1 MQLIKK
7 DFIKFYIIA
16 LLLISSVI
24 SILVRYPHL
33 AMQKV
38 ELDIDID
45 EIRQRDT
52 LIVSTGYNSISY
64 FIYRGQPMGF
74 QYEMVQ
80 RLADA
85 LELNVHVLV
94 CNDMEKSFEHL
105 KNGRCDLIAI
115 DLTVTKERNEE
126 FAFTEPHSQTRQVLV
141 QQKPKGWENLDYYAL
156 EETLLRDHTELA
168 GKTIYIPTN
177 TSFRPRIESLSDEI
191 GAPIHIVEVPNA
203 GSEQLIEMVSEGK
216 IQYTVADEHSAKV
229 NKFYYKN
236 IDIETPISFTQNLAW
251 AVRKSSPKLLKLIN
265 NWLRKFTKSKE
276 YINLYN
282 KYYSNP
288 RAAVDIFESD
298 FYSVKTGKIS
308 QYDTIIK
315 EQAEKIGWDWL
326 LLSSLIFQE
335 SRFNHELYS
344 WAGAYG
350 LMQLMPI
357 TANRFG
363 ASIPSSP
370 EENIKAGTQYIQWLD
385 NEFQKFVPEEEERIK
400 FVIAAYNIGHNH
412 INDAI
417 QLTIK
422 YDGDASKWDDV
433 KEFLILKS
441 NPKYYNDP
449 VVKYGYCRGKG
460 SVRMVEDVIK
470 RYEDYKVVFD
480 N

>member
-7 DFIKFYIIA
+7 DFIKFYVIVV
-16 LLLISSVI
+16 LLILSVI
-24 SILVRYPHL
+24 SILVRYPHVL
-33 AMQKV
+33 IQQ
-38 ELDIDID
+38 EEISIDIED
-45 EIRQRDT
+45 IRQRDT
-52 LIVSTGYNSISY
+52 LVVSTGYNSISY

-85 LELNVHVLV
+85 LELNVQVLV

-105 KNGRCDLIAI
+105 RTGACDIIAI

-126 FAFTEPHSQTRQVLV
+126 FSFTEPHSQTRQVLV
-141 QQKPKGWENLDYYAL
+141 QRKPKGWENMNYYTL
-156 EETLLRDHTELA
+156 EEKLLRDHTELA
-168 GKTIYIPTN
+168 NKTIHIPTN
-177 TSFRPRIESLSDEI
+177 TSFRPRIESLSEEI
-191 GAPIHIVEVPNA
+191 GAPIKIVEVPNI

-236 IDIETPISFTQNLAW
+236 IDIGTPISFTQNLAW
-251 AVRKSSPKLLKLIN
+251 AVRKSSPKLLVLIN
-265 NWLRKFTKSKE
+265 NWLREFTKSIE
-276 YINLYN
+276 YTHLYT

-315 EQAEKIGWDWL
+315 KHAEEIAWDWL

-335 SRFNHELYS
+335 SRFEHDLYS

-363 ASIPSSP
+363 ASVPSSP
-370 EENIKAGTQYIQWLD
+370 EENVRAGTQYIQWLD
-385 NEFQKFVPEEEERIK
+385 KEFQEYVSDDDERMKFI
-400 FVIAAYNIGHNH
+400 IAAYNIGHNH
-412 INDAI
+412 IHDAI

-433 KEFLILKS
+433 KEFFLLKS

-449 VVKYGYCRGKG
+449 VVKYGYCRGNG
-460 SVRMVEDVIK
+460 SVRMVDDVIK

-480 N
+480 D